1 MKKAKRPQKQSKSKK
16 VDNNMT
22 PTNLHAE
29 EQSELTEIQSDQTKS
44 DNSTIREQTIALK
57 TPKNQILLM
66 L

>member
-1 MKKAKRPQKQSKSKK
+1 MKKAKRPQKQSESKK